1 MTDFYDEFVDKTQK
15 VLRFGDSL
23 SRHSMNDVTYSLV
36 GLIPQPFEYD
46 IL

>member
-23 SRHSMNDVTYSLV
+23 SRHSMNDVTYKF
-36 GLIPQPFEYD
+36 GWFDTPTI
-46 IL
+46 